1 MKRLL
6 AYAIMAVA
14 KKEVVSKR
22 YTKRK
27 PQSVTSGAFFRL
39 VVTVVSVSEGKMAVR
54 PFRYFLMGSIVHS
67 KMRK

>member
-22 YTKRK
+22 YTNRK
-27 PQSVTSGAFFRL
+27 PQSCDLWG
-39 VVTVVSVSEGKMAVR
+39 
-54 PFRYFLMGSIVHS
+54 FL
-67 KMRK
+67 